1 MEMAMDSRAAI
12 QMLKF
17 GRIWKKIRSA
27 WCHLTIR
34 VNSFRLI
41 QQPDPHYATLCLIK
55 ILTFRLHPLSPTES
69 RTMSPIKKKS
79 MQTEKGL

>member
-41 QQPDPHYATLCLIK
+41 QQPDPNNIENV
-55 ILTFRLHPLSPTES
+55 S
-69 RTMSPIKKKS
+69 KK
-79 MQTEKGL
+79 EKKNYGRSEDDYF